1 MYNCSM
7 KNIRLDL
14 RKIPSDELQKIKDEA
29 IKMRD
34 EGISNKEVAQRLNLD
49 PSVLSRWYKKH
60 IKNYRQLQVI
70 LKKGRKQ
77 GTQKKISDNLEVKI
91 INMLQATKFLLD
103 KKSTVDNIEA
113 KYNITIPNTTIGD
126 YLKKWG
132 VNSTFIIDFKNS
144 YRDKVGEDDFE
155 KVMNHLSKLK
165 LIVVWVNI
173 KKQKVELHRD
183 KSTIISS
190 ISSLVSKN
198 KLVFRFYK
206 DSIQED
212 DLIDFINEIATQY
225 TKKICVFYNTEHINF
240 SSSLDKS
247 KLDKKVYI
255 TIV

>member
-1 MYNCSM
+1 M
-7 KNIRLDL
+7 KNTRLDL
-14 RKIPSDELQKIKDEA
+14 RKIPSDELQKIKDES

-34 EGISNKEVAQRLNLD
+34 EGISNKEVAQRFNID
-49 PSVLSRWYKKH
+49 TSVLSRWYRKH

-77 GTQKKISDNLEVKI
+77 GTQKKISDNLEIKI
-91 INMLQATKFLLD
+91 INMLQATNFLLD
-103 KKSTVDNIEA
+103 KKSTIDNIEE
-113 KYNITIPNTTIGD
+113 KYNITIPITTIND

-132 VNSTFIIDFKNS
+132 VTLTFIGDFKNS

-165 LIVVWVNI
+165 LIVVWVHI
-173 KKQKVELHRD
+173 KKQKVELHKA
-183 KSTIISS
+183 KSTTINS
-190 ISSLVSKN
+190 ISTLVSKN

-206 DSIQED
+206 DAIQED
-212 DLIDFINEIATQY
+212 DLIDFINEIAAQY

-247 KLDKKVYI
+247 KLDKKVYT

>member
-1 MYNCSM
+1 M
-7 KNIRLDL
+7 KNKRLDL
-14 RKIPSDELQKIKDEA
+14 RKIPSEELQKIKKEA
-29 IKMRD
+29 MKLRD
-34 EGISNKEVAQRLNLD
+34 DGISNKEVAQKLNLD

-60 IKNYRQLQVI
+60 IKNYRQPQEV

-77 GTQKKISDNLEVKI
+77 GTHKKINDNQEVKI
-91 INMLQATKFLLD
+91 INMLHDANFLLD
-103 KKSTVDNIEA
+103 KKYTIANIEK

-132 VNSTFIIDFKNS
+132 VSSTFIMDFKDS
-144 YRDKVGEDDFE
+144 YRNNVGEDDFE

-173 KKQKVELHRD
+173 KKQKVDLHKA
-183 KSTIISS
+183 KSTTIRS

-198 KLVFRFYK
+198 KLVFRFYRN
-206 DSIQED
+206 SIQED
-212 DLIDFINEIATQY
+212 DLIDFINEIAVQY

-247 KLDKKVYI
+247 KLDKKVYT
-255 TIV
+255 TIA